1 MRKVYDERG
10 SLPLD
15 PESLR
20 LLEIT
25 YDGFVKS
32 GALLSELD
40 KETLKRL
47 VVAERARLE
56 SMLFDLSLNASDRDR
71 LQAEVER
78 LGVLYRKI
86 EKAA

>member
-1 MRKVYDERG
+1 MQMN
-10 SLPLD
+10 
-15 PESLR
+15 
-20 LLEIT
+20 EIT
-25 YDGFVKS
+25 D
-32 GALLSELD
+32 LD

-56 SMLFDLSLNASDRDR
+56 SMLFDLSLNASDRER
-71 LQAEVER
+71 LQAELER

>member
-1 MRKVYDERG
+1 MQMN
-10 SLPLD
+10 
-15 PESLR
+15 
-20 LLEIT
+20 EIT
-25 YDGFVKS
+25 D
-32 GALLSELD
+32 LD

-56 SMLFDLSLNASDRDR
+56 SMLFDLSLNATDRER

-78 LGVLYRKI
+78 LGAIYGKI